1 MGAWFAGEKW
11 ERLNRLA
18 LAAGVAIA
26 SVLLLTRPLV
36 WKREASWLAGAVFVL
51 LAVCCVRF
59 CLRWRQGAGRGDAG
73 ARFKRKMTQVMWG
86 VLLAGVMTRVV
97 VNGLVLATLLPLEP
111 VSSLARL
118 RNTAQGGNGFGSWVL
133 ELEGGTK
140 LSVEYGFWQRVP
152 EEWAGQAVR
161 VSVRENRLG
170 YYVQAE

>member
-1 MGAWFAGEKW
+1 MGAWFADEKW

-18 LAAGVAIA
+18 LAAGVAIG

-51 LAVCCVRF
+51 LAACCVRF
-59 CLRWRQGAGRGDAG
+59 CLRWRQGVGRGDAG
-73 ARFKRKMTQVMWG
+73 ARFKRKMTRMMWG
-86 VLLAGVMTRVV
+86 VLLAGVMTRAV

-118 RNTAQGGNGFGSWVL
+118 QNTAQGGSGFGSWVL
-133 ELEGGTK
+133 ELEDGTRLK
-140 LSVEYGFWQRVP
+140 LSPGFWQRVP
-152 EEWAGQAVR
+152 EEWAGQQVR
-161 VSVRENRLG
+161 VKVRESRLG